1 MTLKPQESSEL
12 KFIQVL
18 KSKHA
23 RYINA
28 AIVDVDAV
36 ANDYVEPGAAMGKI
50 TATGLYG
57 PVTRG
62 AVDSVTNA
70 SDLITLS
77 SEAEAWN
84 LQVGDEIE
92 TLDASGDV
100 ITANV
105 SDDLTITAIS
115 GAEVTVTNIESTEH
129 DSAAHIQKAD
139 GSSDAE
145 FVCLQLVDVS
155 DDEDVMV
162 GGIVHGA
169 VYSDR
174 MPNYDAYVAEDLP
187 QVSFE

>member
-1 MTLKPQESSEL
+1 MTLKPQESAEL
-12 KFIQVL
+12 SFIQVL

-28 AIVDVDAV
+28 AVVDADAV

-50 TATGLYG
+50 TASGLYG

-62 AVDSVTNA
+62 EVTSVTDGT
-70 SDLITLS
+70 DLITLD

-84 LQVGDEIE
+84 LQVGDVIE
-92 TLDASGDV
+92 TLDVDGDV
-100 ITANV
+100 ITANAL
-105 SDDLTITAIS
+105 DDLTITAIS
-115 GAEVTVTNIESTEH
+115 GAEITVTNIESTEH
-129 DSAAHIQKAD
+129 DAAAHIQKAD

-145 FVCLQLVDVS
+145 FICLQLVDVS
-155 DDEDVMV
+155 DEDQIV

-174 MPNYDAYVAEDLP
+174 MPNYDAYVAADLP